1 MNKCDPD
8 EVNRLYDEEL
18 KKRPKIEPKE
28 WITFD
33 SDVAYRNENGVVQ
46 YREFTPLERKLLNEI
61 EEMQDYMIEKD
72 VFDEWTR
79 VSK

>member
-1 MNKCDPD
+1 MSK
-8 EVNRLYDEEL
+8 E
-18 KKRPKIEPKE
+18 E

-33 SDVAYRNENGVVQ
+33 NDVAYRNENGVVQ
-46 YREFTPLERKLLNEI
+46 YREFTPLERKLLNDI
-61 EEMQDYMIEKD
+61 EEMEDYMIEKG